1 MHGGARRHQDSTK
14 RQVIS
19 KVKPSCSKMRYLIFI
34 FTDEQNKDLLM
45 VIEIWKIFIKVPRVV
60 FTKTYF
66 FQTLSLKK
74 SRNQMNSRR
83 RTSRNFQHQRIH
95 SK

>member
-19 KVKPSCSKMRYLIFI
+19 KLKPSCSKMRYLIFI

-60 FTKTYF
+60 FTKTSF
-66 FQTLSLKK
+66 FQSLSLTK
-74 SRNQMNSRR
+74 SRNQVNSRR
-83 RTSRNFQHQRIH
+83 LTEKIFGTI
-95 SK
+95 KCK